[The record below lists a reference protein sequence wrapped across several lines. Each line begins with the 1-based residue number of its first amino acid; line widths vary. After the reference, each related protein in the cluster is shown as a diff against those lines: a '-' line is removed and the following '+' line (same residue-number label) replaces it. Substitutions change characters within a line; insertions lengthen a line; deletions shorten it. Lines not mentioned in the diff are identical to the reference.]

1 MTCSLLGIIGLLKG
15 SDYIID
21 VSFDIL
27 SMAALFLVPRI
38 CSVMSLNPYFGSLIP
53 VLKEMVSMQQNLT
66 LSIVLMPRL
75 DESILQ
81 LPTNCYR
88 ALPWISDHVY
98 HAGTR

>member
-1 MTCSLLGIIGLLKG
+1 MLYLSLGLMTCSSLGIIGLLRG

-53 VLKEMVSMQQNLT
+53 VLKEMVSMPQN
-66 LSIVLMPRL
+66 VAFA
-75 DESILQ
+75 Q
-81 LPTNCYR
+81 C
-88 ALPWISDHVY
+88 
-98 HAGTR
+98 